1 MNTVLIYN
9 LANSLGFSTVGI
21 GTFTVGFYRLGN
33 CWELSY
39 FTTEPHSFTTV
50 DFRIFFPVYFTHIL
64 QVLAIKRRK
73 SLQTTQVLQECHY
86 FCKIFYKVCK
96 NVQGRYQQ
104 DLVSTF
110 VVHGRCFFI
119 KGLLLHE

>member
-39 FTTEPHSFTTV
+39 FTTDPHSFTTV
-50 DFRIFFPVYFTHIL
+50 DFRIFFPVVNDIH
-64 QVLAIKRRK
+64 
-73 SLQTTQVLQECHY
+73 CHY
-86 FCKIFYKVCK
+86 LHVDGLHCECPAL
-96 NVQGRYQQ
+96 
-104 DLVSTF
+104 LVAAFLYNCYT
-110 VVHGRCFFI
+110 
-119 KGLLLHE
+119 